1 MSRQITIEVSD
12 EVARQASHVAAQTKR
27 RLEDVLAGWLQSV
40 ISEMPVEALPD
51 DELMALTELHLPPE
65 QQAALSNLLERSRE
79 NMLDDDEKRRL
90 DELMRVYERGL
101 LRKAQALRAAVRRGL
116 REPLKA

>member
-12 EVARQASHVAAQTKR
+12 EVARQASHVASQTKQ

-51 DELMALTELHLPPE
+51 DEVLALTELHLPPE
-65 QQAALSNLLERSRE
+65 QQDALSTLLERGRE
-79 NMLDDDEKRRL
+79 NTLDDDQRRRL

-101 LRKAQALRAAVRRGL
+101 LRKAQALRVAVQRGL
-116 REPLKA
+116 LEPLQA